1 MKKVAEGDHV
11 SIEYEGML
19 ESGEVVEVSSETGP
33 VEFEVGSGIMPPG
46 FEQALIGMHEG
57 EEKTITLAPD
67 EAFGAKDENLL
78 HTVRKSVF
86 GDKIEPKP
94 GMVLGMT
101 LAKEG
106 VNEKIPALVTVVD
119 GDDVTLDFNHPLA
132 GKTLLYKLTLK
143 EIKS

>member
-1 MKKVAEGDHV
+1 MKKVANGDHV

-19 ESGEVVEVSSETGP
+19 ENGEIVEVSSETGP

-57 EEKTITLAPD
+57 EEKTITLAPE
-67 EAFGAKDENLL
+67 EAFGAKDDNLL
-78 HTVRKSVF
+78 HTLNKSVF

-106 VNEKIPALVTVVD
+106 INQKIPALVTAVN
-119 GDDVTLDFNHPLA
+119 GEDVTIDFNHPLA
-132 GKTLLYKLTLK
+132 GRTLFYKLTLK